1 MVIFKLIISQYRSAY
16 SGLPREAWMLSLVE
30 FVNRSG
36 TMVFFYMTLYL
47 TQNFNYTLT
56 QAGQVISGYGIGALV
71 GSYAGGKLTDIIG
84 AYNVQ
89 KLSLII
95 TGFTFILLGQL
106 TSYWLI
112 MAVMFFMGICSE
124 ALQPANATAMS
135 QVCSPEL
142 RTKGFALH
150 RLAINLGVTIGPVI
164 GGYLA
169 LIDYG
174 LLFWIDGLTCLLAA
188 GIFMIF
194 FKTARPVQE
203 PHANSKVSTSSQSVQ
218 SVWRDFYFL
227 KVLAFTFFLGVIFVQ
242 LFNTFPLFF
251 RTVYGLK
258 ENRIGLLIAVN
269 TVMIVLFEML
279 LMDALKKQ
287 PVGKVIALGALLLGG
302 GFALMPLGSTFL
314 FGCFTV
320 AVWTM
325 GEMLSIP
332 SLAALIA
339 NHSNDAVRGKYMG
352 LFSFAFAL
360 SMVVGPLLGA
370 KIYDSFGA
378 STLWFSCGAAGF
390 ILWWGFTSIESK
402 KIKMIASADKNLY
415 T

>member
-1 MVIFKLIISQYRSAY
+1 MTILKRIFALYRSAY
-16 SGLPREAWMLSLVE
+16 SGLPKEAWLLSVVE
-30 FVNRSG
+30 FVNRTG

-47 TQNFNYTLT
+47 TQTFAYTPT
-56 QAGQVISGYGIGALV
+56 QAGQVISVYGFGALV
-71 GSYAGGKLTDIIG
+71 GSYAGGKLTDVLG

-89 KLSLII
+89 KLSLVI
-95 TGFTFILLGQL
+95 TGLTFILLGQL
-106 TSYWLI
+106 RSYWWI
-112 MAVMFFMGICSE
+112 MVVMFFMGVCSE
-124 ALQPANATAMS
+124 AMMPANATAMS
-135 QVCSPEL
+135 QVCPPEL
-142 RTKGFALH
+142 RTKGFALN
-150 RLAINLGVTIGPVI
+150 RLAINLGVSIGPVV

-188 GIFMIF
+188 GIFMLF
-194 FKTARPVQE
+194 FKTSRPAQE
-203 PHANSKVSTSSQSVQ
+203 PQASSPVNTPTQ

-227 KVLAFTFFLGVIFVQ
+227 KVLALVFFLGIIFVQ

-279 LMDALKKQ
+279 LMDALKKW
-287 PVGKVIALGALLLGG
+287 PIGKMIALGALLLGG

-325 GEMLSIP
+325 GEMLSMP
-332 SLAALIA
+332 SLTTLIA
-339 NHSNDAVRGKYMG
+339 NHSDDAVRGKYMG

-370 KIYDSFGA
+370 KIYDSLGP
-378 STLWFSCGAAGF
+378 STLWFGCGAAGI
-390 ILWWGFTSIESK
+390 ILWWSFSSLEKAKTKSPIR
-402 KIKMIASADKNLY
+402 
-415 T
+415 

>member
-1 MVIFKLIISQYRSAY
+1 MTILKRIFSLYRSAY
-16 SGLPREAWMLSLVE
+16 SGLPKEAWMLSLVE
-30 FVNRSG
+30 FINRSG
-36 TMVFFYMTLYL
+36 TMVFFFMTLYL
-47 TQNFNYTLT
+47 TQVFQFTPT
-56 QAGQVISGYGIGALV
+56 QAGQVISAYGIGALL
-71 GSYAGGKLTDIIG
+71 GSYAGGKLTDAIG

-89 KLSLII
+89 KLSLAI

-106 TSYWLI
+106 KSYWLI
-112 MAVMFFMGICSE
+112 TAVMFFMGVCSE
-124 ALQPANATAMS
+124 ALHPANATAMS
-135 QVCSPEL
+135 QVCRPEL
-142 RTKGFALH
+142 RTKGFALN
-150 RLAINLGVTIGPVI
+150 RLAINLGVSIGPVV

-169 LIDYG
+169 LIDYK

-188 GIFMIF
+188 GVFMLF
-194 FKTARPVQE
+194 FKTARPAHE
-203 PHANSKVSTSSQSVQ
+203 SHADSPVNTPPQA
-218 SVWRDFYFL
+218 VWRDFYFL
-227 KVLAFTFFLGVIFVQ
+227 KVLAFVFFLGVIFVQ

-279 LMDALKKQ
+279 LMDALKKW
-287 PVGKVIALGALLLGG
+287 PVGKMIALGALLLGG

-325 GEMLSIP
+325 GEMLSMP
-332 SLAALIA
+332 ALTTLIA
-339 NHSNDAVRGKYMG
+339 NHSDDAVRGKYMG

-370 KIYDSFGA
+370 RIYDSLGP
-378 STLWFSCGAAGF
+378 STLWFGCGAAGI
-390 ILWWGFTSIESK
+390 ILWLCFLSLER
-402 KIKMIASADKNLY
+402 AKNKSY
-415 T
+415 NPG

>member
-1 MVIFKLIISQYRSAY
+1 MVILKRIFSLYRSAY
-16 SGLPREAWMLSLVE
+16 SGLPKEAWMLSVVE

-47 TQNFNYTLT
+47 TQTFAYTPT
-56 QAGQVISGYGIGALV
+56 QAGQVISAYGIGALA
-71 GSYAGGKLTDIIG
+71 GSYAGGKLTDVMG

-89 KLSLII
+89 KFSLAI
-95 TGFTFILLGQL
+95 TGLTFILLGQL
-106 TSYWLI
+106 RSYWLI
-112 MAVMFFMGICSE
+112 TAAMFFLGVCSE

-135 QVCSPEL
+135 QVCPPEL
-142 RTKGFALH
+142 RTKGFALN
-150 RLAINLGVTIGPVI
+150 RLAINLGVTIGPVV

-169 LIDYG
+169 LVDYG
-174 LLFWIDGLTCLLAA
+174 LLFWIDGFTCLLAA
-188 GIFMIF
+188 GVFMLF
-194 FKTARPVQE
+194 FKTARPVQDF
-203 PHANSKVSTSSQSVQ
+203 HAGSTVNRPIQ
-218 SVWRDFYFL
+218 SVWRDVYFL
-227 KVLAFTFFLGVIFVQ
+227 KILAFVFFLGVIFVQ

-279 LMDALKKQ
+279 LMDALKKR

-302 GFALMPLGSTFL
+302 GFALMPLGRTFL

-325 GEMLSIP
+325 GEMLALP
-332 SLAALIA
+332 SLTALIA
-339 NHSNDAVRGKYMG
+339 NHSDDAVRGKYMG

-370 KIYDSFGA
+370 KIYDSFGP
-378 STLWFSCGAAGF
+378 SILWFGCGVAGI
-390 ILWWGFTSIESK
+390 ILWRGFSSLEK
-402 KIKMIASADKNLY
+402 VKAKSAIR
-415 T
+415 

>member
-1 MVIFKLIISQYRSAY
+1 
-16 SGLPREAWMLSLVE
+16 MLSLVE

-36 TMVFFYMTLYL
+36 TMVFFFMTLYL
-47 TQNFNYTLT
+47 TQTFHYTPT
-56 QAGQVISGYGIGALV
+56 QAGQVISVYGIGALL
-71 GSYAGGKLTDIIG
+71 GSYAGGKLTDAIG

-89 KLSLII
+89 KLSLAI

-106 TSYWLI
+106 KSYWLI
-112 MAVMFFMGICSE
+112 TAVMFFMGICSE

-135 QVCSPEL
+135 QVCPPAL
-142 RTKGFALH
+142 RTKGFALN
-150 RLAINLGVTIGPVI
+150 RLAINLGVTIGPVV

-174 LLFWIDGLTCLLAA
+174 LLFWIDGITCLLAA
-188 GIFMIF
+188 GVFMLF
-194 FKTARPVQE
+194 FKTSRPAQE
-203 PHANSKVSTSSQSVQ
+203 SQGGSPVNSPTQA
-218 SVWRDFYFL
+218 VWRDFYFL
-227 KVLAFTFFLGVIFVQ
+227 KVLAFVFFLGVIFVQ

-251 RTVYGLK
+251 RTVYHLK

-279 LMDALKKQ
+279 LMDALKKW
-287 PVGKVIALGALLLGG
+287 PVGKMIALGALLLGG

-325 GEMLSIP
+325 GEMLSMP
-332 SLAALIA
+332 ALTTLIA
-339 NHSNDAVRGKYMG
+339 NHSDDAVRGKYMG
-352 LFSFAFAL
+352 LFSFAFSL

-370 KIYDSFGA
+370 KIYDSFGP
-378 STLWFSCGAAGF
+378 STLWFGCGAAGI
-390 ILWWGFTSIESK
+390 ILWWGFSSLEKAKT
-402 KIKMIASADKNLY
+402 KNPIQ
-415 T
+415 

>member
-1 MVIFKLIISQYRSAY
+1 MKIAFFFSSIFSLYRSAY
-16 SGLPREAWMLSLVE
+16 SGLPKEAWMLSVVE

-47 TQNFNYTLT
+47 TQTFAYTPT
-56 QAGQVISGYGIGALV
+56 QAGQVISAYGIGALA
-71 GSYAGGKLTDIIG
+71 GSYAGGKLTDVMG

-89 KLSLII
+89 KFSLAI
-95 TGFTFILLGQL
+95 TGLTFFLLGQL
-106 TSYWLI
+106 RSYWLI
-112 MAVMFFMGICSE
+112 TAAMFFLGVCSE

-135 QVCSPEL
+135 QVCPPEL
-142 RTKGFALH
+142 RTKGFALN
-150 RLAINLGVTIGPVI
+150 RLAINLGVTIGPVV

-169 LIDYG
+169 LVDYG

-188 GIFMIF
+188 GVFMLF
-194 FKTARPVQE
+194 FKTARPAQDF
-203 PHANSKVSTSSQSVQ
+203 HAGSPVNTPAQ
-218 SVWRDFYFL
+218 SVWRDVYFL
-227 KVLAFTFFLGVIFVQ
+227 KILAFVFFLGVIFVQ

-279 LMDALKKQ
+279 LMDALKKR

-302 GFALMPLGSTFL
+302 GFALMPLGRTFL

-325 GEMLSIP
+325 GEMLALP
-332 SLAALIA
+332 SLTALIA
-339 NHSNDAVRGKYMG
+339 NHSDDAVRGKYMG

-370 KIYDSFGA
+370 KIYDSLGP
-378 STLWFSCGAAGF
+378 SILWFGCGVAGI
-390 ILWWGFTSIESK
+390 ILWWGFPSLEK
-402 KIKMIASADKNLY
+402 VKAKSAIR
-415 T
+415 

>member
-1 MVIFKLIISQYRSAY
+1 MVILKRIFSLYRSAY
-16 SGLPREAWMLSLVE
+16 SGLPKEAWMLSLVE
-30 FVNRSG
+30 FINRSG
-36 TMVFFYMTLYL
+36 TMVFFFMTLYL
-47 TQNFNYTLT
+47 TQVFQFTPT
-56 QAGQVISGYGIGALV
+56 QAGQVISAYGIGALL
-71 GSYAGGKLTDIIG
+71 GSYAGGRLTDAIG

-89 KLSLII
+89 KLSLAI

-106 TSYWLI
+106 KSYWLI
-112 MAVMFFMGICSE
+112 TAVMFFMGVCSE
-124 ALQPANATAMS
+124 ALHPANATAIS
-135 QVCSPEL
+135 QVCPPEL
-142 RTKGFALH
+142 RTKGFALN
-150 RLAINLGVTIGPVI
+150 RLAINLGVSIGPVV

-169 LIDYG
+169 LIDYK

-188 GIFMIF
+188 GVFMLF

-203 PHANSKVSTSSQSVQ
+203 SPAGAPVSTPTQA
-218 SVWRDFYFL
+218 VWRDFYFL
-227 KVLAFTFFLGVIFVQ
+227 KVLVFVFFLGVIFVQ

-279 LMDALKKQ
+279 LMDALKKW
-287 PVGKVIALGALLLGG
+287 PVGKMIALGALLLGG
-302 GFALMPLGSTFL
+302 GFALMPLGSTFIY
-314 FGCFTV
+314 GCITV

-325 GEMLSIP
+325 GEMLSMP
-332 SLAALIA
+332 SLTTLIA

-370 KIYDSFGA
+370 KIYDSLGPN
-378 STLWFSCGAAGF
+378 TLWFGCGAAGI
-390 ILWWGFTSIESK
+390 ILWWCFLSLEK
-402 KIKMIASADKNLY
+402 AKNKSY
-415 T
+415 NPG

>member
-1 MVIFKLIISQYRSAY
+1 MVIFKRIFSQYRSAY

-47 TQNFNYTLT
+47 TQNFTYTLT

-150 RLAINLGVTIGPVI
+150 RLAINLGVTIGPVV

-174 LLFWIDGLTCLLAA
+174 LLFWIDGITCLLAA

-203 PHANSKVSTSSQSVQ
+203 SHVNSEVSTSSQ

-287 PVGKVIALGALLLGG
+287 PVGKVIGFGALLLGG

-370 KIYDSFGA
+370 KIYDTFGA
-378 STLWFSCGAAGF
+378 STLWFGCGAVGF
-390 ILWWGFTSIESK
+390 ILWWGVTSIENK
-402 KIKMIASADKNLY
+402 RIKMIASADKISLPN
-415 T
+415 

>member
-1 MVIFKLIISQYRSAY
+1 
-16 SGLPREAWMLSLVE
+16 MLSLVE

-36 TMVFFYMTLYL
+36 TMVFFFMTLYL
-47 TQNFNYTLT
+47 TQSFHYTPT
-56 QAGQVISGYGIGALV
+56 QAGQVISAYGIGALL
-71 GSYAGGKLTDIIG
+71 GSYAGGKLTDVLG

-89 KLSLII
+89 KLSLAI

-106 TSYWLI
+106 KSYWWI
-112 MAVMFFMGICSE
+112 TAVMFFMGVCSE

-135 QVCSPEL
+135 QVCPPAL
-142 RTKGFALH
+142 RTKGFALN
-150 RLAINLGVTIGPVI
+150 RLAINLGVSIGPVV

-188 GIFMIF
+188 GIFILF
-194 FKTARPVQE
+194 FKTSRPAQE
-203 PHANSKVSTSSQSVQ
+203 SHVDSPVNTPTQ

-227 KVLAFTFFLGVIFVQ
+227 KVLVFTFFVGIIFVQ
-242 LFNTFPLFF
+242 VFNTFPLFF
-251 RTVYGLK
+251 RTVYHLK

-279 LMDALKKQ
+279 LMDALKKRSA
-287 PVGKVIALGALLLGG
+287 VKVIASGALLLGV

-325 GEMLSIP
+325 GEMLSMP
-332 SLAALIA
+332 SLAALVA
-339 NHSNDAVRGKYMG
+339 NHSDDAVRGKYMG
-352 LFSFAFAL
+352 LFSFAFSL
-360 SMVVGPLLGA
+360 SLVVGPLLGA
-370 KIYDSFGA
+370 KIYDSLG
-378 STLWFSCGAAGF
+378 SGTLWFGCGAAGI
-390 ILWWGFTSIESK
+390 ILWLGFSSLEK
-402 KIKMIASADKNLY
+402 VKAKSAIR
-415 T
+415 